1 MVVLWVVEVGIT
13 VAVAGASD
21 AVDTF
26 FVVVIGVDVGATA
39 VVDEFACV
47 IVNEFACVIVNE
59 FACVIVNE
67 FACVIVDELAA
78 ADMDELDAF
87 TDEFEAY
94 TCCMQHIKNNANFRR
109 WGKVICKSESKK
121 Y

>member
-13 VAVAGASD
+13 EAIAGASD

-26 FVVVIGVDVGATA
+26 FVVAIGVDVGATA

-47 IVNEFACVIVNE
+47 IVD
-59 FACVIVNE
+59 E
-67 FACVIVDELAA
+67 FACVIVDEFACVIVDESA
-78 ADMDELDAF
+78 SADMDDLDAV

-94 TCCMQHIKNNANFRR
+94 TWCMQHIKNNANFRR
-109 WGKVICKSESKK
+109 WGKVICKSESKE

>member
-21 AVDTF
+21 AADTVAVICAPVVFALPVDAAWEPEDIAD
-26 FVVVIGVDVGATA
+26 VVATA

-47 IVNEFACVIVNE
+47 IV
-59 FACVIVNE
+59 
-67 FACVIVDELAA
+67 DESAA
-78 ADMDELDAF
+78 ADMDDLDAV
-87 TDEFEAY
+87 TDEVEAY

-109 WGKVICKSESKK
+109 WGKVICKRESKE
-121 Y
+121 YYN

>member
-67 FACVIVDELAA
+67 LAA
-78 ADMDELDAF
+78 ADMDELDAV
-87 TDEFEAY
+87 TDEAY

-109 WGKVICKSESKK
+109 WGKVICKSESKE
-121 Y
+121 YYN

>member
-1 MVVLWVVEVGIT
+1 M
-13 VAVAGASD
+13 AVAGASD

-26 FVVVIGVDVGATA
+26 FVTAIGASVVYALPEDIADVGATA

-47 IVNEFACVIVNE
+47 IVDEFACVIVD
-59 FACVIVNE
+59 E

-78 ADMDELDAF
+78 ADMDELNAF
-87 TDEFEAY
+87 TDAFEVY

-109 WGKVICKSESKK
+109 
-121 Y
+121 